1 MKRKYKLVLLMIFSL
16 LLLAGWGKKSVE
28 LLNDKKLIDLNVA
41 LGNCIL
47 GAEDLIQD
55 EGNQTQN
62 PENPAT
68 PKPTMTPRPTAT
80 PRPIVTP
87 RPTATPVPTEAPKP
101 RTIVIVVRDQKITY
115 DSKER
120 LEASKL
126 KEQIQMDHG
135 ELVSFRLVDDFAEA
149 HVYRKI
155 MAILAELQEEIGIRY
170 TRD

>member
-28 LLNDKKLIDLNVA
+28 LLNDKKLIDLNAA

-87 RPTATPVPTEAPKP
+87 VPTEAPKP

-120 LEASKL
+120 LEASTL

-155 MAILAELQEEIGIRY
+155 MDI
-170 TRD
+170 